1 MLDILNSVLNK
12 KKKLAIGLMS
22 GTSLDGI
29 DACLLEIEG
38 NYTDTRINV
47 IDFMTLDYT
56 KEEKERIFKL
66 CHIKTSTVDEICYMN
81 TYLGNKMGQAAL
93 SICQKAG
100 VNIRD
105 VDFISS
111 HGQTIHHMP
120 DQHSTLQIGELSNIA
135 AVTGCVTAGDFRPS
149 DMAYGGQGAPL
160 VPYVDYILFSS
171 KEKGRVLLNLG
182 GIANITVL
190 KAGGSEEDV
199 LAFDTG
205 PANVLIDEIVRIITD
220 GEKAYDEGGKLA
232 SQGTIDEQW
241 LNEIILNDKYLFKNP
256 PKSTGREY
264 YTKEFANGLYERG
277 RIRGLSSHDIL
288 ATVTAYTAKSIQHQL
303 KSFVLNDC
311 KIDELYVSGGGA
323 HNQLIMKLLDQYIDA
338 EVKNVSKLDFSGDAK
353 EAIAFAIL
361 GNEFLSGRT
370 NNIPNSTGSDRRVI
384 MGKLALPTNN
394 YIIPTAITLPQK

>member
-1 MLDILNSVLNK
+1 MIDILNSIINK

-22 GTSLDGI
+22 GTSMDGI
-29 DACLLEIEG
+29 DACLVEIEG
-38 NYTDTRINV
+38 NYTDTKINV
-47 IDFMTLDYT
+47 IDFMTSDYS
-56 KEEKERIFKL
+56 KEDKERIFKL
-66 CHIKTSTVDEICYMN
+66 CHVKTSTVNEICCMN
-81 TYLGNKMGQAAL
+81 TYLGDKMGLAA
-93 SICQKAG
+93 IEVCKKAG
-100 VNIRD
+100 VNIGD

-111 HGQTIHHMP
+111 HGQTIYHMP
-120 DQHSTLQIGELSNIA
+120 DRHSTLQIGELSNIA
-135 AVTGCVTAGDFRPS
+135 ARTGCVTVGDFRPS

-160 VPYVDYILFSS
+160 VPYIDYILFSS

-205 PANVLIDEIVRIITD
+205 PANVLIDEIVRIITAGD
-220 GEKAYDEGGKLA
+220 KSYDEGGSLA
-232 SQGTIDEQW
+232 AKGTIDGQW
-241 LNEIILNDKYLFKNP
+241 LDQMLLKDRYLFKHP

-264 YTKEFANGLYERG
+264 YTKEFASDLFEQGS
-277 RIRGLSSHDIL
+277 IRGLNNFDIL
-288 ATVTAYTAKSIQHQL
+288 ATVTAYTAKSIKSQL
-303 KSFVLNDC
+303 EVFVLNKY

-323 HNQLIMKLLDQYIDA
+323 HNQMIMNLLSEYIDIQ
-338 EVKNVSKLDFSGDAK
+338 VKDVNKLDFSGDAK

-370 NNIPNSTGSDRRVI
+370 NNIPSSTGSNRKVI

-394 YIIPTAITLPQK
+394 